1 MIGEDCA
8 FRAILWEPIVM
19 MMMMMMMMMMLFSPF
34 YERSR
39 DRIDRN
45 ERGVLDA
52 IVDAG
57 VLFFCIRS
65 LTRAF
70 LLLRLFKQVMS
81 R

>member
-52 IVDAG
+52 IVNAG
-57 VLFFCIRS
+57 VFFFFVFVR
-65 LTRAF
+65 
-70 LLLRLFKQVMS
+70 
-81 R
+81 

>member
-19 MMMMMMMMMMLFSPF
+19 MMMMLFSPF

-39 DRIDRN
+39 DRIVRN
-45 ERGVLDA
+45 ERGVIEA

-57 VLFFCIRS
+57 DLFFLYSFADARIS
-65 LTRAF
+65 

>member
-8 FRAILWEPIVM
+8 FRAILWEPIV
-19 MMMMMMMMMMLFSPF
+19 MMMMMMMMMLFSPF

-57 VLFFCIRS
+57 VFFIRS

-70 LLLRLFKQVMS
+70 LRLRLFKQVMS

>member
-19 MMMMMMMMMMLFSPF
+19 MMMMLFSPF

-39 DRIDRN
+39 DRNDRN

-70 LLLRLFKQVMS
+70 LSFSGYSSK
-81 R
+81 

>member
-8 FRAILWEPIVM
+8 FRAILWEPIV
-19 MMMMMMMMMMLFSPF
+19 MMMMMLFSPF

-57 VLFFCIRS
+57 VLFFFVFVR
-65 LTRAF
+65 
-70 LLLRLFKQVMS
+70 
-81 R
+81 

>member
-8 FRAILWEPIVM
+8 FRAILWEPIV
-19 MMMMMMMMMMLFSPF
+19 MMMLFSPF

-57 VLFFCIRS
+57 VLFFVFVR
-65 LTRAF
+65 
-70 LLLRLFKQVMS
+70 
-81 R
+81 

>member
-8 FRAILWEPIVM
+8 FRAILWEPIV
-19 MMMMMMMMMMLFSPF
+19 MMMMMMMLFSPF

-57 VLFFCIRS
+57 VLYFFVFVR
-65 LTRAF
+65 
-70 LLLRLFKQVMS
+70 
-81 R
+81 

>member
-8 FRAILWEPIVM
+8 FRAILWEPIVT
-19 MMMMMMMMMMLFSPF
+19 MMMMLFSPF

-57 VLFFCIRS
+57 VLFFFVFVR
-65 LTRAF
+65 
-70 LLLRLFKQVMS
+70 
-81 R
+81 